1 MKIAA
6 PLILVSLVFLGS
18 IASNRV
24 TPLIFGY
31 PPFFAWHVF
40 SVFLLSGGM
49 WLIFR
54 TDPQNRAKRTE
65 PDEDKHH

>member
-1 MKIAA
+1 MKIAV
-6 PLILVSLVFLGS
+6 PLVLVSLVFIGS
-18 IASNRV
+18 ITSNRV

-40 SVFLLSGGM
+40 SVFLLAGGM

-54 TDPQNRAKRTE
+54 MDPQNHVKRT
-65 PDEDKHH
+65 DRDKDKRQ

>member
-1 MKIAA
+1 MKIAV
-6 PLILVSLVFLGS
+6 PVVLVTLVFLGS
-18 IASNRV
+18 IVSNRV

-54 TDPQNRAKRTE
+54 LDPQNRSSKVNRR
-65 PDEDKHH
+65 DDGKH